1 MRTGSAR
8 GEIAKQLNI
17 SRSYVSKLL
26 TMAKEE
32 NIVTVTI
39 KDPLQVESRFE
50 QEIRSYFQLRRV
62 IITPSKVGENSLA
75 SLCDT
80 AAKYLDMIIKSG
92 DSIVTCWGRT
102 MYVLS
107 QRVFNRS
114 DLEGLRVIC
123 AAGMPTNF
131 NQNTYCI
138 ESTVNMAEA
147 LGGVP
152 YFLPAPVM
160 IRDEAAR
167 EAFLREQSIK
177 EVMEYAEEAN
187 IAVFTLGDM
196 NRSSFWT
203 NAGAVTEEEMQELY
217 EKGATGDAFL
227 HILNRSGAICDE
239 ELDRQIISIPFKKL
253 KQKEY
258 RIGVAA
264 GREKIDAVYSA
275 LKGGVVNV
283 LIIDEDIAKAVLE
296 KMSGA
301 ARSLEG
307 ERMAED
313 MIFRGNELGRYCRWN
328 GELVGRRASACYANS
343 PVCDLPAHFDERND
357 IPRTLV
363 NAFAGGAGDL
373 MTELKGHSPLY
384 QAENLPDIP
393 YMIVAG
399 DQDRQVDKKI
409 HSDRFVERLRRL
421 GRRVRYEELPDMKHW
436 QITDYGV
443 YREYVEFICEV

>member
-1 MRTGSAR
+1 MIAYNKLSLIVSAAR
-8 GEIAKQLNI
+8 MYYENGFSQGEIAKQLNI

-107 QRVFNRS
+107 QRIFPRN

-152 YFLPAPVM
+152 YFLPAPVL
-160 IRDEAAR
+160 IRDQTAR

-203 NAGAVTEEEMQELY
+203 NAGAVSEAEMQELY

-239 ELDRQIISIPFKKL
+239 NLDQQIISIPFKKL

-275 LKGGVVNV
+275 LKGGVVNA

-296 KMSGA
+296 KIS
-301 ARSLEG
+301 
-307 ERMAED
+307 
-313 MIFRGNELGRYCRWN
+313 IRGG
-328 GELVGRRASACYANS
+328 
-343 PVCDLPAHFDERND
+343 
-357 IPRTLV
+357 T
-363 NAFAGGAGDL
+363 
-373 MTELKGHSPLY
+373 
-384 QAENLPDIP
+384 Q
-393 YMIVAG
+393 
-399 DQDRQVDKKI
+399 Q
-409 HSDRFVERLRRL
+409 
-421 GRRVRYEELPDMKHW
+421 
-436 QITDYGV
+436 
-443 YREYVEFICEV
+443 